1 MGRPSKK
8 EIEKRKEA
16 KHKKILGYLIES
28 IVGGVIFTLLLYIM
42 LGDDTTINIIEYIQE
57 NNLAIRL
64 MFAAFPISTIV
75 IFGVDVAKGILNGD
89 LDK

>member
-16 KHKKILGYLIES
+16 KHKKILGYLVES
-28 IVGGVIFTLLLYIM
+28 IVGGMIFTLLLYII
-42 LGDDTTINIIEYIQE
+42 LGDDTTINIIEYIQD

-64 MFAAFPISTIV
+64 MFATFPIATLIM
-75 IFGVDVAKGILNGD
+75 FGADVAKGFLNGD